1 MEKRSIVIKKLFID
15 CFRFWYVVALFCVVG
30 AAIGYLGGRKMNQ
43 KLDDDY
49 QKAVEQQKKDEEE
62 RLKLGEDD
70 VKETTYTKADC
81 EEKLTPDSK
90 AGVRNA
96 YTWYLERNNRQT
108 LMDNS
113 ILYNL
118 DPYNYTTVNMRFRIT
133 EEDAG
138 NNTIKL
144 NSYVHELLNYV
155 TYDGLAKELFSADNE
170 RLKEF
175 RDLISISD
183 GGKDQYDEVLVLSI
197 VETDETKESIDKAS
211 SAFINYGRKLNQ
223 YYPGYSVELLST
235 DRTTRYNAS
244 LASAIE
250 TQRVALI
257 NDQSRIDN
265 MTKKF
270 STLQTAYFQMLVNG
284 KEEATVSEVVLQG
297 QTIKKKAVEEIE
309 KPVKHRLILFA
320 FLGAAAGGIICL
332 LILFFKNILSGKLLY
347 VKDIKEM
354 LGLRFCGTIR
364 EKKKNGI
371 PGMLQRA
378 EYPMAEEAE
387 NPNFLY
393 LQIRE
398 MLKDEGCDNAVI
410 VGTLNISEL
419 TGVEKMVELAKKD
432 GIELSTESGFPKDL
446 SSAEKVL
453 KAKHILLVE
462 EFHRSRLSEIGKI
475 VDFCKDNN
483 VNIHGVIGIDGV

>member
-90 AGVRNA
+90 ASVRNA
-96 YTWYLERNNRQT
+96 YTWYLERNNRQA

-118 DPYNYTTVNMRFRIT
+118 DPYNYTTVNMQFRIT

-138 NNTIKL
+138 SNATKL
-144 NSYVHELLNYV
+144 NSYVHELLNFV

-170 RLKEF
+170 RLKEL

-183 GGKDQYDEVLVLSI
+183 GGKSQYDEILVLSI
-197 VETDETKESIDKAS
+197 VETDETKDLIDKAAS
-211 SAFINYGRKLNQ
+211 VFISRGRKLNQ

-235 DRTTRYNAS
+235 DRNTRYNAS

-270 STLQTAYFQMLVNG
+270 STLQTAYFQMLMNG
-284 KEEATVSEVVLQG
+284 TEEATVSEVVLQG

-432 GIELSTESGFPKDL
+432 GIELTTESGFPKDL

-462 EFHRSRLSEIGKI
+462 KFHRSRLSEIGKI

>member
-81 EEKLTPDSK
+81 EAKLTYGEI
-90 AGVRNA
+90 AMVRNA
-96 YTWYLERNNRQT
+96 YTWYVEKNNRQAM
-108 LMDNS
+108 LDNS
-113 ILYNL
+113 ILYNMN
-118 DPYNYTTVNMRFRIT
+118 PYNFTSIYLQFRINGMN
-133 EEDAG
+133 AG
-138 NNTIKL
+138 GDETGF
-144 NSYVHELLNYV
+144 NSYVHALKNYV
-155 TYDGLAKELFSADNE
+155 ANGGLVRDLFSADDPRIKALSQLFSVN
-170 RLKEF
+170 
-175 RDLISISD
+175 D
-183 GGKDQYDEVLVLSI
+183 GGKSQYDEIFVVSIAETEATKDMVDKTAAAIKNYAGKLSQ
-197 VETDETKESIDKAS
+197 S
-211 SAFINYGRKLNQ
+211 
-223 YYPGYSVELLST
+223 YPGYSIEQMST
-235 DRTTRYNAS
+235 ERSTYYNVS
-244 LASAIE
+244 LASEIE
-250 TQRVALI
+250 TQRTALI
-257 NDQSRIDN
+257 NAQ
-265 MTKKF
+265 TKNENLVKKL
-270 STLQTAYFQMLVNG
+270 SSLQNAYYLMIFRG
-284 KEEATVSEVVLQG
+284 TEEETVSEVVLQG

-432 GIELSTESGFPKDL
+432 GIELTTESGFPKDL